1 MAVKYRIPAIG
12 EGKSVAKSIIRAG
25 AHEFIIDEPAERH
38 GTDEGPAPLEY
49 LVGAFIGCTNVIAS
63 RIAGEMGITLH
74 NDHIEAEAE
83 VDGAVLTGDDC
94 PLVFPRL
101 KLKVKG
107 RTDASPEQ
115 VEELKRQLAIR
126 CPVSALFRQSGTE
139 VVEEWDL
146 EAL

>member
-1 MAVKYRIPAIG
+1 MGVKYRIPAKG
-12 EGKSVAKSIIRAG
+12 EGKSVAKTVVRAG
-25 AHEFIIDEPAERH
+25 AHEFTIDEPVERH
-38 GTDEGPAPLEY
+38 GTDEGPSPLEY
-49 LVGAFIGCTNVIAS
+49 LVGSFIGCTNVIAS

-74 NDHIEAEAE
+74 NDHIESEAE
-83 VDGAVLTGDDC
+83 VDGAVLSGDDC

-101 KLKVKG
+101 KFRVKG
-107 RTDASPEQ
+107 RTDATPDQ
-115 VEELKRQLAIR
+115 IEELKRQLAAR